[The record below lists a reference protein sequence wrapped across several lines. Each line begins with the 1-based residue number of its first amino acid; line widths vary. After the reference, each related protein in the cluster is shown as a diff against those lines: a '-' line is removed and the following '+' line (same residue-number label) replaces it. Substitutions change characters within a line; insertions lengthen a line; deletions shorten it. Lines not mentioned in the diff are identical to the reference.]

1 MMRDITVLLTGCG
14 APGAPGIINCLRKVS
29 ERSVRIIGV
38 DMNENAGGK
47 GMVDKFYTVPAA
59 KDPDFIDRVL
69 EIAIKEKADVVLP
82 IVTRELM
89 KFSLAKT
96 RFEQRGI
103 KVSVMENETLETV
116 NNKARLL
123 TKMKELGMN
132 TPWFRVVNSI
142 KELEN
147 AANEIGYPE
156 KGFCIKSALG
166 NGSRGVRL
174 VDPSVSRWDLFFS
187 SKPNSMYISYDEL
200 IRTLSERTDLP
211 EMLCMELLS
220 GTEYSVDILA
230 DKGKILYAVS
240 RRGLSVVTS
249 NMMSLVIDNNEQ
261 VLSLCEEVAE
271 KLKMDGN
278 FGFDLLYSGDD
289 KQPYIIE
296 VNPRLTAGV
305 VSCAAAGINMP
316 YLGIKRLLGE
326 DLPECVPNY
335 GVTMTRHYEES
346 FFDAEGNRIQW

>member
-1 MMRDITVLLTGCG
+1 MRDITVLLTGCG
-14 APGAPGIINCLRKVS
+14 APGAPGIINCLRKVT
-29 ERSVRIIGV
+29 ERKIRIVGV

-47 GMVDKFYTVPAA
+47 GMVDAFYTVPAA
-59 KDPDFIDRVL
+59 KAPDFIDKVL
-69 EIAIKEKADVVLP
+69 EIAVKENTDVVLP

-89 KFSLAKT
+89 KFSLARP
-96 RFEQRGI
+96 RFEEKGI
-103 KVSVMENETLETV
+103 KVSVMDSDTLEIV
-116 NNKARLL
+116 NNKANLL
-123 TKMKELGMN
+123 CKMKELGMA
-132 TPWFRVVNSI
+132 TPWFKVVNSLEEL
-142 KELEN
+142 KE
-147 AANEIGYPE
+147 AATEAGYPE
-156 KGFCIKSALG
+156 KAFCIKGAVG

-174 VDPSVSRWDLFFS
+174 VDPNISRWDLFFS
-187 SKPNSMYISYDEL
+187 AKPNSMYISYEEL
-200 IRTLSERTDLP
+200 LRTLGEKPELP
-211 EMLCMELLS
+211 QMLCMELLT

-261 VLSLCEEVAE
+261 VLSICEEVAE

-278 FGFDLLYSGDD
+278 FGFDLLYTGDE
-289 KQPYIIE
+289 KQPYVIE

-305 VSCAAAGINMP
+305 VSCAAAGVNMP
-316 YLGIKRLLGE
+316 YLGIKKLLGE
-326 DLPECVPNY
+326 ELPVCVPNY